1 MNRKPVN
8 GLLPVTKET
17 WIRLAAQ
24 KHKRPA
30 NVRVLP
36 PESVYAK
43 AYANVYDEDNPA
55 PALMQSLGDLLVE
68 AKVKFSHRLGC

>member
-1 MNRKPVN
+1 VN

-17 WIRLAAQ
+17 WIKLRAQ
-24 KHKRPA
+24 KHKRPR

-43 AYANVYDEDNPA
+43 AYANVYDDDNPA
-55 PALMQSLGDLLVE
+55 PALMQSLGDLF
-68 AKVKFSHRLGC
+68 VKAGVKYSHRLGC